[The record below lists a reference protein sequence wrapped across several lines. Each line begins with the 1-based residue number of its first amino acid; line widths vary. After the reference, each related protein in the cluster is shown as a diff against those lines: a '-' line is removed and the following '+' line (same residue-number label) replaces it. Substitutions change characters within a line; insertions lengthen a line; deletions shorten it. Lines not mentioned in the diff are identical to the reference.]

1 MRTRTSTR
9 LVAAAAT
16 LFICLTYS
24 AAHAE
29 PYFAVRE
36 GMKCVN
42 CHVSPSGGGMRNAV
56 GNTWAQTAL
65 PQRHIEVPG
74 VEPWTGAVN
83 RYLSVGGNLRAGYAY
98 THVPNSTA
106 VSEFDVEE
114 VRAYLGVAVIPE
126 RLLLYVDE
134 LVAPGGASNLEAYA
148 RYSTANQRW
157 HVRAG
162 QFYLPYGWRLEDDSA
177 FVRQVT
183 GINFASPDK
192 GVEVGWESAAWSAQ
206 LAVTNG
212 TASGPEED
220 RGKQFSLRA
229 EHVQSIWRFGA
240 GFNFNDADAG
250 ERQMQGLFAGLRT
263 GPIAWLAEADYVVDD
278 AFEDG
283 RRRQWVGLLE
293 GNWQFGPGQNL
304 KVSAE
309 YFEPDTD
316 VDEDE
321 QNRFSVVWEYVPFQ
335 FLQLRAGARLYD
347 GIPQNGLQNRR
358 MYFISAHGFF

>member
-1 MRTRTSTR
+1 MRR
-9 LVAAAAT
+9 LAAIRLMAGAAA
-16 LFICLTYS
+16 LLLYL
-24 AAHAE
+24 AHGAVRAE

-36 GMKCVN
+36 GMKCAN
-42 CHVSPSGGGMRNAV
+42 CHVSPSGGGMRNQV

-65 PQRHIEVPG
+65 PQRRIEVPG
-74 VEPWTGAVN
+74 AEPWTGAVN
-83 RYLSVGGNLRAGYAY
+83 RFLSVGGNLRAGYTY
-98 THVPNSTA
+98 THVPGSA
-106 VSEFDVEE
+106 SVSEFDVEE
-114 VRAYLGVAVIPE
+114 MRAYLGVAVMPE

-134 LVAPGGASNLEAYA
+134 LVAPGGATNLEAYA
-148 RYSTANQRW
+148 RYSTADQRW
-157 HVRAG
+157 YARAG

-183 GINFASPDK
+183 GINFAAPDK

-220 RGKQFSLRA
+220 HGKQYSLRA
-229 EHVQSIWRFGA
+229 EHIQSVWRLGA

-250 ERQMQGLFAGLRT
+250 ERRMQGLFAGLRT

-278 AFEDG
+278 ALEDG

-293 GNWQFGPGQNL
+293 GNWNFGPGHNL

-309 YFEPDTD
+309 YFEPDTH
-316 VDEDE
+316 VDDDE

-335 FLQLRAGARLYD
+335 FVQLRAGARIYD
-347 GIPQNGLQNRR
+347 GIPQNALQNRET
-358 MYFISAHGFF
+358 YFVSAHGFF